1 MALTFETIKNDP
13 EINTYIR
20 RADASMQALGF
31 TEQAFAHVGRCAEW
45 SGWLLTELGYS
56 AREAELARIAGY
68 LHDLGNV
75 VNRADHA
82 QSGALMAFR
91 LLDKRGMDPAE
102 IADIVTA
109 IGNHDEATAFPVN
122 AIAAAL
128 ILADKSDVRRTRVRN
143 RDTIRF
149 DIHDRVNYAAE
160 HSALAL
166 NQEEK
171 TLTLQL
177 KIDTEIC
184 AVMDYFE
191 IFMTRM
197 LLCRKAAEALGLQFK
212 LQIND
217 TVLL

>member
-20 RADASMQALGF
+20 RADVSVHPGGRRIIKIAN
-31 TEQAFAHVGRCAEW
+31 VGRCAEW

-160 HSALAL
+160 HSALVL
-166 NQEEK
+166 DKEEK

-197 LLCRKAAEALGLQFK
+197 LLCRKAAEFFDLRFK
-212 LQIND
+212 LQINE

>member
-1 MALTFETIKNDP
+1 MSVTFESIRNDP

-20 RADASMQALGF
+20 RADDSMQALGF
-31 TEQAFAHVGRCAEW
+31 TEHAFAHVGRCAEW
-45 SGWLLTELGYS
+45 SGWLLTELGYPE
-56 AREAELARIAGY
+56 RDAELARIAGY
-68 LHDLGNV
+68 MHDIGNV
-75 VNRADHA
+75 INRADHA

-91 LLDKRGMDPAE
+91 LLDKRGMDPSE
-102 IADIVTA
+102 IAHIVTA

-122 AIAAAL
+122 AVAAAL

-160 HSALAL
+160 HSALEL
-166 NQEEK
+166 DKEEK
-171 TLTLQL
+171 TLTLRL